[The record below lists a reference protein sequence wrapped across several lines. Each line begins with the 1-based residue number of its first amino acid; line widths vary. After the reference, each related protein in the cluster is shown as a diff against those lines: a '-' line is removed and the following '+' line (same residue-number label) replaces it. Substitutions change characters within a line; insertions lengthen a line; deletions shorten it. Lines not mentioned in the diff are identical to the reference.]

1 MGTNGSAILLA
12 SAADYLNVAALIAVV
27 CGIAVGILILTHLV
41 GPRRVGPRKQGTY
54 ESGMAP
60 VGDTRRRF
68 SVQFYLVAVLFLVFD
83 VELLFFWPWAVL
95 TPRLHAL
102 PDTEHAVWAA
112 QMTDAGYTP
121 GYMLAAIGV
130 FFGLLLVGFYYEWRR
145 GVFKWN

>member
-1 MGTNGSAILLA
+1 MLLA
-12 SAADYLNVAALIAVV
+12 SVSDYLNVAILIFVV
-27 CGIAVGILILTHLV
+27 CAIAAGILLASRLI

-54 ESGMAP
+54 ESGMTP

-68 SVQFYLVAVLFLVFD
+68 NVQFYLVAVLFLIFD
-83 VELLFFWPWAVL
+83 VEVLLIIPWALL

-112 QMTDAGYTP
+112 QMAAAGYTP
-121 GYMLAAIGV
+121 GYMLAAIGI